1 LPPLAL
7 SAVFFDWDGTLL
19 DSAEAT
25 FRSYR
30 QLFASF
36 QIDFDRARFEQTY
49 SPDWYRTYAAVE
61 LPQARWREAD
71 ERWIELYA
79 SEDPGLIAG
88 AAEAVARLRAAGLS
102 TGLVTSGSR
111 ARVERDLAKRGAA
124 HLFDVL
130 VCSEDAVKKKPDPEP
145 LRLALE
151 RLSVAPQE
159 AACVGDSP
167 EDVLMARS
175 AGVFSVAIA
184 GAFPNREALRKASAD
199 LWAES
204 LSEAAAHLAARAR
217 RSPFPGGGTRIPPQ

>member
-30 QLFASF
+30 QLFALF
-36 QIDFDRARFEQTY
+36 HIDFDRARFEQTY

-61 LPQARWREAD
+61 LPQARWKEAD

-79 SEDPGLIAG
+79 SEAPGLIAG
-88 AAEAVARLRAAGLS
+88 AADALARLRAAGLS

-111 ARVERDLAKRGAA
+111 ARVERDLAKHGAA

-130 VCSEDAVKKKPDPEP
+130 VCSEDALKKKPDPEP

-151 RLSVAPQE
+151 RLCVAPQE

-204 LSEAAAHLAARAR
+204 LSQAAAHLAARAR
-217 RSPFPGGGTRIPPQ
+217 RIPFPGSRTRIPPQ